1 MTTPT
6 PLTRAERSA
15 AIAYYLDGCFLAVAA
30 ARSASDIF
38 AAAASL
44 RTRIAP
50 MQYAHYCRHD
60 LPAGELHFDYETSWT
75 GVLFWRS
82 LPDERWDN
90 VRPPAATI
98 TWREMAEHV
107 RATAEQLEMFA

>member
-1 MTTPT
+1 MATPQPFT
-6 PLTRAERSA
+6 HAERAA
-15 AIAYYLDGCFLAVAA
+15 AIDYYLDGCFRAVAD
-30 ARSASDIF
+30 ARAASDI
-38 AAAASL
+38 AAAATSL

-90 VRPPAATI
+90 VRPQVATI
-98 TWREMAEHV
+98 SWREMAEHV
-107 RATAEQLEMFA
+107 RGAAVQLEMFA